1 MLTILH
7 FADAH
12 IDMAGQGRHDPE
24 TGLPLRVLDFLKA
37 LDTIVDAAINEKVD
51 LVIFA
56 GDAYKDR
63 TPVPT
68 FQREWGR
75 RIMRLSHAG
84 IPTLLLV
91 GNHDLSPASGRA
103 HALQEFETLEI
114 PFIHVASKPTFYA
127 TGELDNLPVQVLAL
141 PWVSRS
147 GLMAALELSGA
158 EPEKVFSELGA
169 RLSELV
175 QKWLEKADPTI
186 PTLLTAHASVQ
197 GAVYGGERAIMLG
210 SDLVLP
216 GGLVR
221 DPRLDYVAL
230 GHIHKPQ
237 NLNEGLQPPV
247 IYPGSIERV
256 DFGEA
261 ADDKFFIIAH
271 VERGHTEVEWRK
283 LNGRRFIDR
292 FARLNPDTVPVTD
305 GLPTLED
312 CMQALRAALPQP
324 GEIAASM
331 LRLTVEYPR
340 GWEAFIDEAAL
351 RSYCQEAFE
360 FHLVRRPQV
369 ESRLRLPGDQTISS
383 LNPLELLDL
392 YWKSANTSPETT
404 TELSRLA
411 QEIILGGQTPTE

>member
-1 MLTILH
+1 
-7 FADAH
+7 
-12 IDMAGQGRHDPE
+12 
-24 TGLPLRVLDFLKA
+24 
-37 LDTIVDAAINEKVD
+37 
-51 LVIFA
+51 
-56 GDAYKDR
+56 
-63 TPVPT
+63 
-68 FQREWGR
+68 
-75 RIMRLSHAG
+75 
-84 IPTLLLV
+84 
-91 GNHDLSPASGRA
+91 
-103 HALQEFETLEI
+103 
-114 PFIHVASKPTFYA
+114 
-127 TGELDNLPVQVLAL
+127 
-141 PWVSRS
+141 
-147 GLMAALELSGA
+147 
-158 EPEKVFSELGA
+158 
-169 RLSELV
+169 
-175 QKWLEKADPTI
+175 
-186 PTLLTAHASVQ
+186 
-197 GAVYGGERAIMLG
+197 
-210 SDLVLP
+210 
-216 GGLVR
+216 
-221 DPRLDYVAL
+221 
-230 GHIHKPQ
+230 
-237 NLNEGLQPPV
+237 
-247 IYPGSIERV
+247 
-256 DFGEA
+256 
-261 ADDKFFIIAH
+261 